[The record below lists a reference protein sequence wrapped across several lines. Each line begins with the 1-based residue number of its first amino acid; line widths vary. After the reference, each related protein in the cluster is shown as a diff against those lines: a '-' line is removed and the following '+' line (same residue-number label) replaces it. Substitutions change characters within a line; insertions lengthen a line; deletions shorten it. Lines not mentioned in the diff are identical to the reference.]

1 MGAVFFCC
9 AGLPLHYITIR
20 LRAMAGARRNRSWQF
35 TKMRIERYIITE
47 VLKPFVAVLGIL
59 LALFGCF
66 TLARYLAAAVTDTLG
81 PGLMLRLVLLK
92 LLIATEVLVP
102 VALYFSAIM
111 GLGRMHRDQEM
122 VALNAAG
129 VGPGTVIRSVVLLA
143 VPVVMVV
150 ALISI
155 MARPWAYAESYLLD
169 ASARAEFS
177 PERVQGGK
185 FYGSEQSGRVLYTQH
200 KDADTGEM
208 HEVFL
213 FRRGSLASTLVS
225 ARSAEH
231 RENRDTGAAQLHLTD
246 GQLYRLQHTADKDE
260 VTDFSSLVFNLA
272 QPDAAVGYKRKAA
285 STGVL
290 MGSDT
295 PAEIAEWQWRL
306 SRPLAT
312 LLLVLAAIPLSI
324 ATPRQGRHERM
335 VVAALIFAVYY
346 NLTGLAQS
354 WVEQGVVGPMP
365 GVWWLHG
372 LMAVAVIW
380 ILRSGSAPLRGR
392 VS

>member
-1 MGAVFFCC
+1 
-9 AGLPLHYITIR
+9 
-20 LRAMAGARRNRSWQF
+20 
-35 TKMRIERYIITE
+35 MRIERYIVAE
-47 VLKPFVAVLGIL
+47 VLKPFLAVLGIL

-66 TLARYLAAAVTDTLG
+66 TVARYLAAAVTETLG
-81 PGLMLRLVLLK
+81 LGLMLRLVLLK

-129 VGPGTVIRSVVLLA
+129 IGSGTVIRSMVLLG
-143 VPVVMVV
+143 VPVAILV
-150 ALISI
+150 ALLSI

-177 PERVQGGK
+177 PDRIQGGK
-185 FYGSEQSGRVLYTQH
+185 FYGSEQSGRVLYTQR
-200 KDADTGEM
+200 KDAETFEM

-231 RENRDTGAAQLHLTD
+231 REDRATGAAQLHLRD
-246 GQLYRLQHTADKDE
+246 GQLYRLQHGAGADE
-260 VTDFSSLVFNLA
+260 VTDFSTLVFNLA
-272 QPDAAVGYKRKAA
+272 QPDAALGYKRKAA

-290 MGSDT
+290 LGSDT

-335 VVAALIFAVYY
+335 VIAALVFAVYY

-354 WVEQGVVGPMP
+354 WVEQGVVGTLP

-372 LMAVAVIW
+372 LMAAAVIW
-380 ILRSGSAPLRGR
+380 ILRSGGGTVRGR
-392 VS
+392 TA